1 MLRRFPK
8 LTSLLA
14 VWAIAVTVLGLGRP
28 PDDGDDLIAEF
39 RRFYTADR
47 PPTERLQGVLVL
59 KGLDRLTAAQALLPA
74 LEDADLAVRQATV
87 DILSA
92 HKSPETAAWLLDDV
106 LTSKKFSKKKMLRA
120 NVALVLGGM
129 RSAPAYGALLAM
141 LEEKDAELRLAGITA
156 LGRMGNAEAVPTL
169 AALSADGDG
178 TIALASVEAL
188 VAIGPAP
195 ATEAAL
201 LAAMQHPD
209 WRVRAAAIKGVV
221 TLKIKDGV
229 PALIERMKVEDGRL
243 IGDCFQAL
251 RTLTLRDFGD
261 DAQAWSEWWERS
273 KANFELPDPKKLEE
287 EEKRLA
293 KLGVHY
299 SKVAPK
305 KPTKSFLGV
314 ETKSENIL
322 FVIDV
327 SGSMET
333 PFGDPDRLKSTG
345 RTYASLQRLEIVKE
359 ELIATINELPE
370 TTNFNVLTFA
380 SDVTPW
386 KKDMCRA
393 NVLNKNNAVSFVRG
407 LKPVGGGSAGFKAQT
422 GLSTKLVEAGGTNTR
437 LALLCA
443 LGLPGDVVDVADAAS
458 KPPKTPLDTIFF
470 LTDGEPTVGRSVDMN
485 VIRGEVRR
493 VNQYRGVAI
502 HVIYVGEFGGEDFED
517 LAHEN
522 GGIFVAIGG

>member
-1 MLRRFPK
+1 MLSRLPK
-8 LTSLLA
+8 LTGLLA
-14 VWAIAVTVLGLGRP
+14 VWVLAATVLGLGRP

-59 KGLDRLTAAQALLPA
+59 KGLDRLSAAQALLPA
-74 LEDADLAVRQATV
+74 LEDGDLAVRQATV

-92 HKSPETAAWLLDDV
+92 HKAPETATWLLDDV
-106 LTSKKFSKKKMLRA
+106 LTSKKFSKKKLTRA
-120 NVALVLGGM
+120 NAALVLGGM
-129 RSAPAYGALLAM
+129 HSAPAYSALLAM
-141 LEEKDAELRLAGITA
+141 LQEKDTDLRLAGITA

-178 TIALASVEAL
+178 MIALASVEAL

-195 ATEAAL
+195 ATNAAV
-201 LAAMQHPD
+201 LAAMQHDD

-261 DAQAWSEWWERS
+261 DATAWSEWWERS
-273 KANFELPDPKKLEE
+273 KATFELPDPKKLEE

-370 TTNFNVLTFA
+370 TTNFNILTFA
-380 SDVTPW
+380 SDVDPW

-407 LKPVGGGSAGFKAQT
+407 LKPVGGASAGFKAQT
-422 GLSTKLVEAGGTNTR
+422 GLSTQLVEAGGTNTR
-437 LALLCA
+437 AALLCA